1 LYGDGGERTCF
12 LDKVLALDGKDFVG
26 DSAKAKEIL
35 DGGPAVVTLFLA
47 KGDVK
52 SRKVRVVLR
61 RQVLSF

>member
-1 LYGDGGERTCF
+1 
-12 LDKVLALDGKDFVG
+12 LDGKDFVG